1 MIFFSGTFGGET
13 LSLAATNVV
22 IDKYKNQDVAI
33 YLDELGQYLLTA
45 LNRLIDDKVLQSV
58 FYTSGHPVWSFL
70 HIKEQ
75 EQYTT
80 FEIKTFFLQEMFKR
94 GILTLGSHNLSF
106 SHTKADIDNLLGVYQ
121 EVLPMVKQH
130 IDNKNLIENIYGDIL
145 QSLFKVR

>member
-1 MIFFSGTFGGET
+1 MGGIFW
-13 LSLAATNVV
+13 
-22 IDKYKNQDVAI
+22 
-33 YLDELGQYLLTA
+33 
-45 LNRLIDDKVLQSV
+45 
-58 FYTSGHPVWSFL
+58 TSGHPSWSFL

-75 EQYTT
+75 EKYNT

-94 GILTLGSHNLSF
+94 GILILGSHNLSF